1 MTEISNV
8 IQNVP
13 VYTGKGTFVGHVE
26 NAILDLGS
34 RSVEALLLT
43 DTNEAVVEGGRDVAV
58 PYRWVS
64 DFEDIMV
71 LRYFP
76 ESVSEDEV
84 QSTSTSGDAEDF
96 IEVTA

>member
-13 VYTGKGTFVGHVE
+13 VYTRNGTFVGQVK

-34 RSVEALLLT
+34 RTVEALLLT
-43 DTNEAVVEGGRDVAV
+43 ETNDEVVEGGTDVAV

-64 DFEDIMV
+64 DFDDIMV

-76 ESVSEDEV
+76 EKVTEEEV
-84 QSTSTSGDAEDF
+84 TAGGANGEGEDF